1 MRGVVGAD
9 TTTVNC
15 QLSIVHCQLLISPR
29 RGEEIN
35 ILLFTQGKLCV
46 TMYSVKIGFSADFA
60 PLFPEIFLFFPF
72 EKKKLQNSH
81 RISNTG

>member
-1 MRGVVGAD
+1 
-9 TTTVNC
+9 
-15 QLSIVHCQLLISPR
+15 
-29 RGEEIN
+29 
-35 ILLFTQGKLCV
+35 
-46 TMYSVKIGFSADFA
+46 MYSVKIGFSADFA